1 MYKGLKQKTVS
12 GLIWS
17 FTDSLFGQ
25 GIQFVVGIVLARI
38 LSPHDFGL
46 IGMLTIFIAISQSFI
61 DSGFSQALIRKQDCS
76 PTDYSTVF
84 YFNMV
89 IGIIF
94 YLLLFV
100 SSGAISSF
108 FNEPQLKLLVRVLGL
123 NLMLISFSIIQRTI
137 LTKELNFRLQTR
149 ISVVGSVGSGI
160 IAITMAYKGF
170 GVWSLV
176 ALTLSKFGLTSL
188 FLWIWS
194 VWKPLWI
201 FSRTSFKELF
211 SFGSKL
217 LVSGLI
223 DTIYRNIYYFV
234 IGKFFSTV
242 ELGYYARA
250 DQFQAIPSQSITE
263 IISRVS
269 YPVLSSI
276 RDDPILLKSGY
287 KKLIKSTMLISFLL
301 MLGLAVIA
309 KPMII
314 TLIGEKWLP
323 SAVYLQLLCFVGMLY
338 PLHALN
344 LNMLNVQGRSD
355 LFLRLEIIK
364 KILAVPIIVIGVIFG
379 IKIMIMGMIVL
390 SLIAYYINSYWSGK
404 LINYPI
410 GEQVR
415 DIIPGFLMAVV
426 VNVLV
431 FIAGNLINTTPLVL
445 LSLQISLGA
454 LMTVGLCELF
464 KMQAYLYIKE
474 IVFKKFQKENSG

>member
-301 MLGLAVIA
+301 MLGL
-309 KPMII
+309 
-314 TLIGEKWLP
+314 L
-323 SAVYLQLLCFVGMLY
+323 
-338 PLHALN
+338 
-344 LNMLNVQGRSD
+344 
-355 LFLRLEIIK
+355 
-364 KILAVPIIVIGVIFG
+364 
-379 IKIMIMGMIVL
+379 
-390 SLIAYYINSYWSGK
+390 
-404 LINYPI
+404 
-410 GEQVR
+410 
-415 DIIPGFLMAVV
+415 
-426 VNVLV
+426 
-431 FIAGNLINTTPLVL
+431 
-445 LSLQISLGA
+445 
-454 LMTVGLCELF
+454 
-464 KMQAYLYIKE
+464 
-474 IVFKKFQKENSG
+474 